1 MGWLCANAQSAIASG
16 ELSFE
21 TKPLS
26 TDGCQYQF
34 TSIPIAMNMIVSNSS
49 TPFDDNFE
57 E

>member
-26 TDGCQYQF
+26 TDGCQYNF
-34 TSIPIAMNMIVSNSS
+34 PSLPTSMNMIISNSS
-49 TPFDDNFE
+49 MPVESDFE